1 MRPLDAA
8 PAVTTISLPD
18 GGTRWRL
25 PVRRRLGRLGGTAAF
40 LVVFGLLFGGVPTGV
55 LLGASKVIGW
65 WALVALPV
73 ALPFAFIGLMC
84 VLMGAASLVGRADL
98 EVRSGRLVAVDRL
111 GPLRLRRSRP
121 VERIAGF
128 ELKGGAVRTNGKALE
143 AREGGEFSTLRATL
157 DGNAKPWPVI
167 GMYPRDMLLALARDL
182 AQACD
187 AQAPAELFDDGPP
200 PVVEVD
206 WRKENEQPER
216 APVERPADTPITLE
230 QADGVTTIRVPP
242 AGAEGAKGLIAF
254 GVLWEAFSL
263 LACAAA
269 LWKWITNPASLAA
282 QGSPWVLA
290 VVLPL
295 FPLVGVA
302 MLLYGLSLARRT
314 TVLDIIGDT
323 LLVTRSGLR
332 RVRSWE
338 WRADDLERVRI
349 GPSGMEINDE
359 PVLALLIEARGGKK
373 TVLLTE
379 RSEPELAWIA
389 WEVARA
395 LGKAGASNSAAA

>member
-1 MRPLDAA
+1 MRPLEPADAM
-8 PAVTTISLPD
+8 TTAALPD

-25 PVRRRLGRLGGTAAF
+25 PVRRRLGRLGRTAAF
-40 LVVFGLLFGGVPTGV
+40 LVFFGLLFGGVPIGMFVAASNAFSWWV
-55 LLGASKVIGW
+55 LLASPI
-65 WALVALPV
+65 
-73 ALPFAFIGLMC
+73 ALPFVFIGFMC
-84 VLMGAASLVGRADL
+84 VLMGVASLYGRADL
-98 EVRSGRLVAVDRL
+98 EVRNGRLIAIDRL

-128 ELKGGAVRTNGKALE
+128 ELKGGAIRTNGKALE
-143 AREGGEFSTLRATL
+143 ARAGGEFSTLRATIE
-157 DGNAKPWPVI
+157 GGAKPWPLV

-187 AQAPAELFDDGPP
+187 AAAPAELFDDGPP

-206 WRKENEQPER
+206 WRTEKAQPER
-216 APVERPADTPITLE
+216 APVERPADTPITIE
-230 QADGVTTIRVPP
+230 EAEGVTTIRVPP
-242 AGAEGAKGLIAF
+242 AGVQGARGMIAF

-269 LWKWITNPASLAA
+269 LWKWITNPASLAS

-295 FPLVGVA
+295 FPLVGA
-302 MLLYGLSLARRT
+302 GMLLYGFSLARRT
-314 TVLDIIGDT
+314 TVLDIVGDT

-332 RVRSWE
+332 KVRSWE
-338 WRADDLERVRI
+338 WRAGDLERVRV
-349 GPSGMEINDE
+349 GPSGTEINDE

-373 TVLLTE
+373 TVLLSE
-379 RSEPELAWIA
+379 REAPELEWIA
-389 WEVARA
+389 WEVTKA
-395 LGKAGASNSAAA
+395 LGKADANAAAA